1 MKISVKNLN
10 VTMDLGNDGITFD
23 VYDNQGTFQG
33 DLRLGK
39 GTVEWCKGKTRG
51 GNGTKVK
58 WPELIAFFEAKQ
70 AALAAKKKP
79 ITKSTKKTSTAK
91 LNTKKAPT
99 A

>member
-70 AALAAKKKP
+70 AALAAKKKTT
-79 ITKSTKKTSTAK
+79 TKSTKKTSTAK
-91 LNTKKAPT
+91 SNTKKAP
-99 A
+99 AV